1 MLVYQR
7 HKNYRVTFS
16 RPRII
21 VDVLEVDTDS
31 IRKTKKKYSD
41 WNYKGFRLV
50 DPADDLPPV

>member
-16 RPRII
+16 RPRLI

-41 WNYKGFRLV
+41 WNYKGHRRV
-50 DPADDLPPV
+50 EADDLPVM

>member
-1 MLVYQR
+1 MLKYKR
-7 HKNYRVTFS
+7 YKNYRLTFS
-16 RPRII
+16 RPRLI

-41 WNYKGFRLV
+41 WNYQGFSLV